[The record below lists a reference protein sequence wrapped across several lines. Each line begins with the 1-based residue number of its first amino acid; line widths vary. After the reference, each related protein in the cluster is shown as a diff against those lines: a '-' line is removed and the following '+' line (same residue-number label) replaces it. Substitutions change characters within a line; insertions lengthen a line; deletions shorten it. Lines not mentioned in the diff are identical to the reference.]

1 MPKPILTLKDLSFP
15 LATSDLGSEALE
27 NEFMM
32 NNMHLFEVC
41 SSNLFKSF
49 MVIVLLTSSQLFL

>member
-1 MPKPILTLKDLSFP
+1 MTKISTAITHQVVPKPILTLMNLAFP

-32 NNMHLFEVC
+32 NSMHLFEVC
-41 SSNLFKSF
+41 S
-49 MVIVLLTSSQLFL
+49 